1 MEVKKNS
8 FSFSKSFV
16 IAIAIVILVVMAG
29 FIGWNLFKYRFIKD
43 KLKSAVYEKT
53 NGLYT
58 IRYDKMDLDEAGGYL
73 HMTNLHILPDTAQ
86 FRQMI
91 LDKKNPPMAMEL
103 SIPELTVA
111 GVKTPAALINK
122 KVSGRR
128 LEIKNASVIFYYAK
142 TAHDT
147 ADMAPKEE
155 IYRQLLGSLN
165 EIQADSV
172 EITEVTLAFVSM
184 ISAKKTITANGISVH
199 LQDVLIDSLHSDDS
213 SRFFFS
219 KHVQVE
225 GDTAL
230 VKNKQGN
237 YFYHFNGF
245 SFTSNGG
252 LFFIKNLQIVPQ
264 LSEARF
270 ADDEGIQKDRFKV
283 DLKNVSVK
291 HINLLRLMQSNLVA
305 DSVVIKEANFKV
317 FRDLSYPR
325 DKVNRVGQ
333 FPQQLLMKMPLLAT
347 VNKII
352 VGDAFIEY
360 KEKNPKSDYSG
371 KVQFVHANA
380 VISNITNDPLR
391 VKANSQCKLSFNASF
406 LGMTPMHADVTMFL
420 GNPQGK
426 FLFSGSMKSFDAGK
440 LNDLIEPMGLAR
452 IEKGRVNS
460 VQFNF
465 TGHNYGSDGK
475 LTLLYEDLKITLL
488 KKDSADNQLEKK
500 NLASFVAN
508 LVVKNANPLRKQPV
522 RVAEV
527 HYVRNTNRSFFNLM
541 WKSVFTGVKQSAG
554 M

>member
-1 MEVKKNS
+1 MEAKKNS

-16 IAIAIVILVVMAG
+16 IAVAIVILLVLAG
-29 FIGWNLFKYRFIKD
+29 FIGWNLIKYRFIKN

-73 HMTNLHILPDTAQ
+73 HMTKLHILPDTAQ

-91 LDKKNPPMAMEL
+91 RTKKNPPLAIEL

-122 KVSGRR
+122 KVSGRK
-128 LEIKNASVIFYYAK
+128 LEIKNVSVVIYYAK
-142 TAHDT
+142 AAPDT
-147 ADMAPKEE
+147 ADPVQKEE
-155 IYRQLLGSLN
+155 IYRQLLGSLD

-172 EITEVTLAFVSM
+172 EVTEVNLAFVSM
-184 ISAKKTITANGISVH
+184 LTNKKTITANGISVH

-230 VKNKQGN
+230 VKNRQGD

-245 SFTSNGG
+245 AFNSNGG
-252 LFFIKNLQIVPQ
+252 LFSIKSLRITPQ
-264 LSEARF
+264 LSESEF
-270 ADDEGIQKDRFKV
+270 ADDKGIQKDRFNV
-283 DLKNVSVK
+283 DLKNVSVRK
-291 HINLLRLMQSNLVA
+291 ISLPRLMQTDLVA
-305 DSVVIKEANFKV
+305 DSLVIGEVLLKV
-317 FRDLSYPR
+317 FRDRSYPG
-325 DKVNRVGQ
+325 DKLNRVGQ
-333 FPQQLLMKMPLLAT
+333 FPQQLLMKMPLLT
-347 VNKII
+347 TINKII
-352 VGDAFIEY
+352 VRDAFIEY

-371 KVQFVHANA
+371 KIQFEHANA
-380 VISNITNDPLR
+380 VISNISNDPLR
-391 VKANSQCKLSFNASF
+391 IKSNNQCRLNFNASF
-406 LGMTPMHADVTMFL
+406 LGMVPMHADITMFL

-426 FLFSGSMKSFDAGK
+426 FLFSGSMKSFDARK
-440 LNDLIEPMGLAR
+440 LNELIEPMGLAR
-452 IEKGRVNS
+452 IEKGQVNS

-465 TGHNYGSDGK
+465 SGHNYGSDGK
-475 LTLLYEDLKITLL
+475 LILLYEDLKLTLL
-488 KKDSADNQLEKK
+488 RKDSADNQLEKK
-500 NLASFVAN
+500 KLASFVAN

-522 RVAEV
+522 RIAEV
-527 HYVRNTNRSFFNLM
+527 HYVRDPNKSFFNLM

>member
-352 VGDAFIEY
+352 IGDAFIEY

-391 VKANSQCKLSFNASF
+391 VKVNSQCKLSFNASF

-426 FLFSGSMKSFDAGK
+426 FLFSGSMKGFDAGK

-452 IEKGRVNS
+452 IEKGRVNG

-500 NLASFVAN
+500 KLASFVAN

-541 WKSVFTGVKQSAG
+541 WKSVFAGVKQSAG